1 MQKRRVVHIL
11 PGLGL
16 GGTEKVGQLIACG
29 LDPAAF
35 EVAVYSPTDGP
46 RGDFIRAAGI
56 PLIIHKDMTA
66 LVRTFAPDI
75 LHIHRAGWPDPA
87 MVRQIRGAL
96 RYNADGTRRTA
107 IVETNVFGRFD
118 GSSGARLLD
127 CTVFVSHFCARRY
140 GAMHGV
146 DIALPR
152 YTTIYNPV
160 EADFLAAH
168 TSSPQERD
176 YSLPVVGRL
185 SRADKGK
192 WSSLA
197 LDMLPLLIKR
207 VPAVRYA
214 IVGGIDS
221 ARDYVRDNA
230 LEGVVEFLPPVENL
244 PQLAHFLDGL
254 SVFAH
259 ANDTGESFGL
269 VIAEA
274 MAAGLPVVT
283 HSCPLPKDNAQV
295 ELVEHGVTG
304 LVADTASEYADAVA
318 WLMQHPE
325 EARRMGMAGQA
336 KAKALY
342 NVPVVV
348 RQWEALY
355 AALCPLPELR
365 GNFQSNLAAVSAST
379 QARAAG
385 AGAEPCA
392 ASAPVARV
400 VAAPAIPS
408 VPVVIASSAPIIQ
421 PYSAQVLQWQLGQ
434 GSALPL
440 PIEDPTK
447 ARKAAARLVSSA
459 ARAGHSYVVLLGLG
473 DGTMARALCETV
485 PATCNLVV
493 LEDTPAVARV
503 VLAHSPELCPH
514 VLVDTSPWA
523 LFILCQSLGI
533 SSGQCSLGYNPA
545 YPRNVDTG
553 GQQMSI
559 LEQWRRLFLGAQ
571 RLSLPEASSGV
582 PSCPRLTVACIA
594 HPAESMLPEFFSHIP
609 PWVHELVVVWD
620 TASPAT
626 MPPCSVPVR
635 QLIRPLNGDF
645 SAQRNAMLALCTG
658 DWCLYLDVDERL
670 ETATWQAIP
679 SWLSLSTTG
688 QPTLSTTG
696 QPTKS
701 LESTDQQAEKEQSVG
716 AIVLPRQT
724 FMGDDA
730 HVRMGYGL
738 WPDVQMRLFPLQEGL
753 HFVGAVHEKLAGVQ
767 GSTLLMGGHN
777 ILHYSHIR
785 KDATTLQERLQV
797 FNAACSQTAPQH
809 VLSVAYPRLP
819 VGYFSALHLLHGAW
833 RLPL

>member
-1 MQKRRVVHIL
+1 MYIL

-29 LDPAAF
+29 LDPVAF

-56 PLIIHKDMTA
+56 PLVIHKDMTA
-66 LVRTFAPDI
+66 CVRAFAPDI
-75 LHIHRAGWPDPA
+75 LHIHRAGWPEPA
-87 MVRQIRGAL
+87 MMRQIRGAL

-118 GSSGARLLD
+118 DSSGARLLD

-140 GAMHGV
+140 GAMHSV

-160 EADFLAAH
+160 EADFLASH
-168 TSSPQERD
+168 TRSPQERD

-197 LDMLPLLIKR
+197 LDMLPLLMER

-283 HSCPLPKDNAQV
+283 HPCPLPKDNAQV

-304 LVADTASEYADAVA
+304 LVADTASDYADAVA

-342 NVPVVV
+342 AVPVVIA
-348 RQWEALY
+348 QWEALY
-355 AALCPLPELR
+355 AVLCPQSQAR
-365 GNFQSNLAAVSAST
+365 GNCQAHSAAPHASVQS
-379 QARAAG
+379 RAAG
-385 AGAEPCA
+385 ASAKFCGSTAPA
-392 ASAPVARV
+392 APVVPTA
-400 VAAPAIPS
+400 S
-408 VPVVIASSAPIIQ
+408 VIQ
-421 PYSAQVLQWQLGQ
+421 PYSEQVLQWQLGQ
-434 GSALPL
+434 GSAPPL
-440 PIEDPTK
+440 PIEDK
-447 ARKAAARLVSSA
+447 AKAHQSAARLVSSA

-503 VLAHSPELCPH
+503 VLAHSPELSPH

-523 LFILCQSLGI
+523 LFVLCQGLGL

-545 YPRNVDTG
+545 YPRNVDTR
-553 GQQMSI
+553 GQQLST

-571 RLSLPEASSGV
+571 RVSLPAISSSV

-594 HPAESMLPEFFSHIP
+594 HPAESMLAEFFRDIP

-620 TASPAT
+620 GASPASI
-626 MPPCSVPVR
+626 PPCSVPVR
-635 QLIRPLNGDF
+635 QIVRPLDGNF
-645 SAQRNAMLALCTG
+645 SAQRNAMLELCSG

-670 ETATWQAIP
+670 VPATWQAIP
-679 SWLSLSTTG
+679 AWLTL
-688 QPTLSTTG
+688 PTEG
-696 QPTKS
+696 
-701 LESTDQQAEKEQSVG
+701 EQAVG
-716 AIVLPRQT
+716 AIVLPRLT

-738 WPDVQMRLFPLQEGL
+738 WPDVQMRLFPLREGL
-753 HFVGAVHEKLAGVQ
+753 HFVGAVHEKLVGIQ
-767 GSTLLMGGHN
+767 GSTLLMGGHG
-777 ILHYSHIR
+777 IWHYSHIR
-785 KDATTLQERLQV
+785 KTAAILQERLQV
-797 FNAACSQTAPQH
+797 FNAAGSQTAPQH
-809 VLSVAYPRLP
+809 VLSAAYPRLP
-819 VGYFSALHLLHGAW
+819 VGYFSALPLLHGAW